1 MSDEEPTPSPPIMS
15 EYQGKPVLRIP
26 TVENPN
32 PGQDFW
38 DLMDVFE

>member
-1 MSDEEPTPSPPIMS
+1 MAEEEPKLSQPIMS

-26 TVENPN
+26 TVDNPN

-38 DLMDVFE
+38 DLKDVFE